1 MVQTARLRYRP
12 INLGRWL
19 VWGGTA
25 LAMIVLPLILTAGFT
40 LTLLSQIGVGI
51 IFALSYNMLLGQGGM
66 LSFGHA
72 VYSGLGAYFTVHAI
86 NLISKGSFYF
96 PVTLTPLIGGLAGAF
111 FGVIFGYVTT
121 KKSGTTFAMISL
133 GIGEMVFACSL
144 MFAGFFGGEAGIST
158 NRVIGQA
165 FLGITY
171 GPAIQVY
178 YLIVG
183 WALACM
189 VAMFAWTQTPLG
201 RMANAV
207 RDNPERAEFVGYD
220 THMVRFLTLVLS
232 GFFAGIAGGLSC
244 INYEI
249 VTAENVGAL
258 RSAGV
263 LIATFIGG
271 AGFFFG
277 PIIGIVVFFTMVTA
291 VGSITQAWAFYLGL
305 LFLVIVLYAPGGF
318 ASLIVMHLQVIKA
331 RLTRRLWRPYAAA
344 LATGLVLLTGL
355 ISVVEMTYHFSREAG
370 INPDMKL
377 FGVAFKVTE
386 VAPWAVAG
394 GLLVGGFIVSRLAW
408 NAVGRA
414 WGDIVHVLQDR
425 TA

>member
-1 MVQTARLRYRP
+1 MPKLKYSP

-19 VWGGTA
+19 VWGGIA
-25 LAMIVLPLILTAGFT
+25 LVMIVLPLVFTSGFT

-72 VYSGLGAYFTVHAI
+72 VYSGLGAYFTVHAL
-86 NLISKGSFYF
+86 NLISKGAFYF
-96 PVTLTPLIGGLAGAF
+96 PVTLTPLIGGIAGMV

-121 KKSGTTFAMISL
+121 KKAGTTFAMISL

-144 MFAGFFGGEAGIST
+144 MFPGFFGGEAGVST
-158 NRVIGQA
+158 NRVMGKA
-165 FLGITY
+165 FLGVTY
-171 GPAIQVY
+171 GPSLQVY

-183 WALACM
+183 WALVCM
-189 VAMFAWTQTPLG
+189 AAMFAWTQTPLG

-263 LIATFIGG
+263 LMATFIGG

-277 PIIGIVVFFTMVTA
+277 PIIGSIVFFTMVTA
-291 VGSITQAWAFYLGL
+291 VGAVTKAWAFYLGL
-305 LFLVIVLYAPGGF
+305 MFLLIVLYAPGGF
-318 ASLIVMHLQVIKA
+318 ASLIVMHVPVIKA
-331 RLTRRLWRPYAAA
+331 RLMRRLWLPYAATIV
-344 LATGLVLLTGL
+344 TGMVLLIGL
-355 ISVVEMTYHFSREAG
+355 ISMVEITYHYSLEADTA
-370 INPDMKL
+370 PAMTL
-377 FGVAFKVTE
+377 FGFAFKVTDG
-386 VAPWAVAG
+386 APWTVAT
-394 GLLVGGFIVSRLAW
+394 GLLVGGFIISRFAW
-408 NAVGRA
+408 NTVGRA
-414 WGDIVHVLQDR
+414 WGDIVHILQDR
-425 TA
+425 AAV

>member
-1 MVQTARLRYRP
+1 MAKLKYSP
-12 INLGRWL
+12 LKLGRWF

-25 LAMIVLPLILTAGFT
+25 LLMIVLPLILTAGFS
-40 LTLLSQIGVGI
+40 LTLMSQIGVGI

-72 VYSGLGAYFTVHAI
+72 VYSGLGAYFTVHAL
-86 NLISKGSFYF
+86 NLISKGAFYF
-96 PVTLTPLIGGLAGAF
+96 PVTLTPLIGGLAGAV

-121 KKSGTTFAMISL
+121 KKAGTTFAMISL

-144 MFAGFFGGEAGIST
+144 MFSDFFGGEAGIST
-158 NRVIGQA
+158 NRVIGES
-165 FLGITY
+165 FLGVTY
-171 GPAIQVY
+171 GPSLQVY

-183 WALACM
+183 WALLCM
-189 VAMFAWTQTPLG
+189 VAMYAWTQTPLG

-232 GFFAGIAGGLSC
+232 GFFAGIAGGLSS

-249 VTAENVGAL
+249 VTAENVGAY

-277 PIIGIVVFFTMVTA
+277 PIIGSIVFFIMLTA

-305 LFLVIVLYAPGGF
+305 LFLLIVLYAPGGF
-318 ASLIVMHLQVIKA
+318 ASLIVMHVPVIKA
-331 RLTRRLWRPYAAA
+331 RLMRRLWLPYAAT
-344 LATGLVLLTGL
+344 LATGLVLLGGL
-355 ISVVEMTYHFSREAG
+355 ISVVEMTYHFSIEAG
-370 INPDMKL
+370 TAPGMKL
-377 FGVAFKVTE
+377 FGIAFDVTHTT
-386 VAPWAVAG
+386 PWAVAT
-394 GLLVGGFIVSRLAW
+394 GLLAGGFVISRLAW

-414 WGDIVHVLQDR
+414 WSDIVHILQAR
-425 TA
+425 AAL

>member
-1 MVQTARLRYRP
+1 MARLKYRP
-12 INLGRWL
+12 LNLGRWL

-25 LAMIVLPLILTAGFT
+25 LVMVLLPQILTAGFT

-72 VYSGLGAYFTVHAI
+72 VYSGMGAYFTVHAL
-86 NLISKGSFYF
+86 NLISKGAFYF
-96 PVTLTPLIGGLAGAF
+96 PVTLTPLIGGIAGAF

-133 GIGEMVFACSL
+133 GIGEMVAACSL

-158 NRVIGQA
+158 NRVIGEA
-165 FLGITY
+165 FLGISY
-171 GPAIQVY
+171 GPSIQVY

-183 WALACM
+183 WALICM

-220 THMVRFLTLVLS
+220 THMVRFLTLVIS

-277 PIIGIVVFFTMVTA
+277 PIIGSIVFFTMVTA

-305 LFLVIVLYAPGGF
+305 LFLLIVLYAPGGF
-318 ASLIVMHLQVIKA
+318 ASLVAMHVPVIKA
-331 RLTRRLWRPYAAA
+331 RLTRRLWLPYAAA
-344 LATGLVLLTGL
+344 LVTGMVLLAGLV
-355 ISVVEMTYHFSREAG
+355 SVVEMTYHFSLEAG
-370 INPDMKL
+370 SNPNMKL
-377 FGVAFKVTE
+377 FGFAFKVTE
-386 VAPWAVAG
+386 VTPWAVATV
-394 GLLVGGFIVSRLAW
+394 LLVGGFIVSRFAW

-414 WGDIVHVLQDR
+414 WGDIVHILQEK
-425 TA
+425 AAV

>member
-1 MVQTARLRYRP
+1 MAKLKYKP
-12 INLGRWL
+12 LNLGRWI

-25 LAMIVLPLILTAGFT
+25 LVMIVLPQILTAGFT
-40 LTLLSQIGVGI
+40 LTLLSQIGVGL

-72 VYSGLGAYFTVHAI
+72 VYSGLGAYFTVHAL
-86 NLISKGSFYF
+86 NLITKGAFYF
-96 PVTLTPLIGGLAGAF
+96 PVTLTPLIGGVAGAF

-133 GIGEMVFACSL
+133 GIGEMVAACSL

-158 NRVIGQA
+158 NRVIGEA

-171 GPAIQVY
+171 GPSIQVY

-183 WALACM
+183 WALVCM

-220 THMVRFLTLVLS
+220 THMVRFLTLVIS

-277 PIIGIVVFFTMVTA
+277 PIIGSIVFFTMVTA

-305 LFLVIVLYAPGGF
+305 LFLLIVLYAPGGF
-318 ASLIVMHLQVIKA
+318 ASLIVMHVPVIKA
-331 RLTRRLWRPYAAA
+331 RLMRRLWRPYAAA
-344 LATGLVLLTGL
+344 LVTGIVLISGL
-355 ISVVEMTYHFSREAG
+355 ISVVEMTYHFSTEAG
-370 INPDMKL
+370 TNPNMKL
-377 FGVAFKVTE
+377 FGLAFKVNE
-386 VAPWAVAG
+386 GAPWAVAL
-394 GLLVGGFIVSRLAW
+394 GLLAGGFIVSRFAW

-414 WGDIVHVLQDR
+414 WGDIVHILQDKEPI
-425 TA
+425 

>member
-1 MVQTARLRYRP
+1 MAKLKYKP
-12 INLGRWL
+12 LNLGRWI

-25 LAMIVLPLILTAGFT
+25 LVMILLPQVLTAGFT
-40 LTLLSQIGVGI
+40 LTLLSQIGVGL

-72 VYSGLGAYFTVHAI
+72 VYSGLGAYFTVHAL
-86 NLISKGSFYF
+86 NLITKGAFYF
-96 PVTLTPLIGGLAGAF
+96 PVTLSPLIGGVAGAF

-133 GIGEMVFACSL
+133 GIGEMVGACSL

-158 NRVIGQA
+158 NRVIGEA
-165 FLGITY
+165 FLGISY
-171 GPAIQVY
+171 GPSIQVY

-189 VAMFAWTQTPLG
+189 VGMYAWTQTPLG

-220 THMVRFLTLVLS
+220 THMVRFLTLVIS

-263 LIATFIGG
+263 LMATFIGG

-277 PIIGIVVFFTMVTA
+277 PIIGSIVFFTMVTA

-305 LFLVIVLYAPGGF
+305 LFLVIVLYAPGGL
-318 ASLIVMHLQVIKA
+318 ASLIVMHVPVIKA
-331 RLTRRLWRPYAAA
+331 RLMRRLWLPYGAS
-344 LATGLVLLTGL
+344 LVTGVVLLVGL
-355 ISVVEMTYHFSREAG
+355 ITVVEMTYRFSLEAG
-370 INPDMKL
+370 TNPNMTL
-377 FGVAFKVTE
+377 FGFSFDVTR
-386 VAPWAVAG
+386 ATPWAIASAM
-394 GLLVGGFIVSRLAW
+394 LVGGFVVSRLAW
-408 NAVGRA
+408 NMVGRA
-414 WGDIVHVLQDR
+414 WADIAHILQEQS
-425 TA
+425 A

>member
-1 MVQTARLRYRP
+1 MAKLKYRP

-25 LAMIVLPLILTAGFT
+25 LVMIILPLILTAGFT

-72 VYSGLGAYFTVHAI
+72 VYSGLGAYFTVHAL
-86 NLISKGSFYF
+86 NLISQGAFHF
-96 PVTLTPLIGGLAGAF
+96 PVTLAPIIGGLAGAT

-121 KKSGTTFAMISL
+121 KKAGTTFAMISL

-144 MFAGFFGGEAGIST
+144 MFAGFFGGEAGVST
-158 NRVIGQA
+158 NRVMGQS

-171 GPAIQVY
+171 GPSIQVY

-183 WALACM
+183 WALVCM
-189 VAMFAWTQTPLG
+189 AAMYAWTQTPLG

-249 VTAENVGAL
+249 VTAENVGAAA
-258 RSAGV
+258 SGGV

-277 PIIGIVVFFTMVTA
+277 PIIGTIVFFTMVTA
-291 VGSITQAWAFYLGL
+291 VGAMTKAWLFYLGL
-305 LFLVIVLYAPGGF
+305 LFLIMVLYAPGGF
-318 ASLIVMHLQVIKA
+318 ASLILMHVPVIKA
-331 RLTRRLWRPYAAA
+331 RLMRRLLLPYAAA
-344 LATGLVLLTGL
+344 LVTGAVLMAGLV
-355 ISVVEMTYHFSREAG
+355 SVVEMTYHFSLEAG
-370 INPDMKL
+370 TAPGMKL
-377 FGVAFKVTE
+377 FGFAFNVTSATPWTVAV
-386 VAPWAVAG
+386 
-394 GLLVGGFIVSRLAW
+394 GLLIGGFVISRFAW
-408 NAVGRA
+408 AAVGRA
-414 WGDIVHVLQDR
+414 WADIVHILQDR
-425 TA
+425 AVV

>member
-1 MVQTARLRYRP
+1 MTRLKYSP
-12 INLGRWL
+12 LNLGRWL

-25 LAMIVLPLILTAGFT
+25 LLMIVLPLILTAGFT
-40 LTLLSQIGVGI
+40 LTLLSQIGIGI

-72 VYSGLGAYFTVHAI
+72 VYSGLGAYFTVHAL

-96 PVTLTPLIGGLAGAF
+96 PVTLVPLVGGLAGIV

-133 GIGEMVFACSL
+133 GIGEMVAACSL
-144 MFAGFFGGEAGIST
+144 MFPGFFGGEGGVTT
-158 NRVIGQA
+158 NRVIGQP

-171 GPAIQVY
+171 GPSIQVY

-183 WALACM
+183 WALVCM

-220 THMVRFLTLVLS
+220 THMVRFLTLVIA
-232 GFFAGIAGGLSC
+232 GFFAGIAGGLNC
-244 INYEI
+244 LNYEI

-277 PIIGIVVFFTMVTA
+277 PVIGSIVFFTMVTA
-291 VGSITQAWAFYLGL
+291 VGAVTKAWAFYLGL
-305 LFLVIVLYAPGGF
+305 MFLLIVLYAPGGF
-318 ASLIVMHLQVIKA
+318 ASLIAMHVPVIKA
-331 RLTRRLWRPYAAA
+331 RLMRRLWLPYAATV
-344 LATGLVLLTGL
+344 ATGTVLLIGL
-355 ISVVEMTYHFSREAG
+355 ISLVEITYHYSLEAETA
-370 INPDMKL
+370 PEMKL
-377 FGVAFKVTE
+377 FSFAFKVTDG
-386 VAPWAVAG
+386 APWAIAA
-394 GLLVGGFIVSRLAW
+394 GLLVGGFIISRFAW

-414 WGDIVHVLQDR
+414 WGEIVHILQDR
-425 TA
+425 AAA

>member
-1 MVQTARLRYRP
+1 MARLKYKP

-25 LAMIVLPLILTAGFT
+25 LVMIVLPLVFTAGFT

-72 VYSGLGAYFTVHAI
+72 VYSGLGAYFTVHAL
-86 NLISKGSFYF
+86 NLISKGAFYF
-96 PVTLTPLIGGLAGAF
+96 PVTLTPLIGGLAGAV

-121 KKSGTTFAMISL
+121 KKAGTTFAMISL

-144 MFAGFFGGEAGIST
+144 MFADFFGGEAGIST
-158 NRVIGQA
+158 NRVIGNA

-171 GPAIQVY
+171 GPSLQVY

-183 WALACM
+183 WALVCM
-189 VAMFAWTQTPLG
+189 AAMFAWTQTPLG

-277 PIIGIVVFFTMVTA
+277 PIIGSIVFFTMVTA
-291 VGSITQAWAFYLGL
+291 VGALTQAWAFYLGL
-305 LFLVIVLYAPGGF
+305 LFLLIVLYAPGGF
-318 ASLIVMHLQVIKA
+318 ASLILMHVPVIKA
-331 RLTRRLWRPYAAA
+331 RLMRRLWLPYAAT
-344 LATGLVLLTGL
+344 LATGVMLLAGLV
-355 ISVVEMTYHFSREAG
+355 SVVEMTYHFSIEAG
-370 INPDMKL
+370 TNPDMAL
-377 FGVAFKVTE
+377 FGLAFKVTE
-386 VAPWAVAG
+386 GTPWAVAA
-394 GLLVGGFIVSRLAW
+394 GLLVGGFIVSRFAW
-408 NAVGRA
+408 SAVGRA
-414 WGDIVHVLQDR
+414 WGDIVHVLQKQ
-425 TA
+425 

>member
-1 MVQTARLRYRP
+1 MSKLKYRP
-12 INLGRWL
+12 LNLGRWL

-25 LAMIVLPLILTAGFT
+25 LVMIVLPLIFTSGFT
-40 LTLLSQIGVGI
+40 LTLMSQIGVGI

-72 VYSGLGAYFTVHAI
+72 VYSGLGAYFTIHAL
-86 NLISKGSFYF
+86 NLISKGTFYF
-96 PVTLTPLIGGLAGAF
+96 PVTLTPLIGGLAGAT
-111 FGVIFGYVTT
+111 FGIIFGYVTT
-121 KKSGTTFAMISL
+121 KKAGTTFAMISL

-144 MFAGFFGGEAGIST
+144 MFADFFGGEAGIST
-158 NRVIGQA
+158 NRVLGSS

-171 GPAIQVY
+171 GPSIQVY

-183 WALACM
+183 WALTCM

-232 GFFAGIAGGLSC
+232 GFFAGIAGGLSS

-249 VTAENVGAL
+249 VTAENVGAA
-258 RSAGV
+258 SSGSV

-277 PIIGIVVFFTMVTA
+277 PVIGIIVFFTMVTA
-291 VGSITQAWAFYLGL
+291 VGAITKAWLFYLGL
-305 LFLVIVLYAPGGF
+305 LFLGMVLYAPGGF
-318 ASLIVMHLQVIKA
+318 ASLILMHVPVMKA
-331 RLTRRLWRPYAAA
+331 RLMRRLWLPYAAT
-344 LATGLVLLTGL
+344 LVTGLVLLGGL
-355 ISVVEMTYHFSREAG
+355 ISVVEMTYHFSLEAG
-370 INPDMKL
+370 TVPTMKL
-377 FGVAFKVTE
+377 FGFAINVTHNT
-386 VAPWAVAG
+386 PWAVAV
-394 GLLVGGFIVSRLAW
+394 GLLVGGFVVSRFAW

-414 WGDIVHVLQDR
+414 WSDIVHILQNR
-425 TA
+425 AAL

>member
-1 MVQTARLRYRP
+1 MNKLKYRP
-12 INLGRWL
+12 LNLGRWL

-25 LAMIVLPLILTAGFT
+25 LVMIVLPLILTGGFT

-72 VYSGLGAYFTVHAI
+72 VYSGLGAYFTVHAL
-86 NLISKGSFYF
+86 NLITKGAFYF
-96 PVTLTPLIGGLAGAF
+96 PVTLTPLIGGVAGAV

-133 GIGEMVFACSL
+133 GIAELVAASSL
-144 MFAGFFGGEAGIST
+144 MFADFFGGEAGIST
-158 NRVIGQA
+158 NRVIGKS

-171 GPAIQVY
+171 GPSIQVY

-183 WALACM
+183 WALICM
-189 VAMFAWTQTPLG
+189 AAMYAWTQTPLG

-220 THMVRFLTLVLS
+220 THMVRFLTLVLA

-249 VTAENVGAL
+249 VTAENVGAYA
-258 RSAGV
+258 SAGV

-277 PIIGIVVFFTMVTA
+277 PIIGIIVFFTMFTA
-291 VGSITQAWAFYLGL
+291 VGSMTQAWAFYLGL
-305 LFLVIVLYAPGGF
+305 LFLLIVLYAPGGF
-318 ASLIVMHLQVIKA
+318 ASLLAMHVPVIKA
-331 RLTRRLWRPYAAA
+331 RLMRRLWLPYAAT
-344 LATGLVLLTGL
+344 LATGMILLVGL
-355 ISVVEMTYHFSREAG
+355 ISVVEMTYRFSTDAG
-370 INPDMKL
+370 TNPHMTL
-377 FGVAFKVTE
+377 FGFAFKVTE
-386 VAPWAVAG
+386 GTPWAVAA
-394 GLLVGGFIVSRLAW
+394 GLLVGGFIISRFAW

-414 WGDIVHVLQDR
+414 WGDIVHTLQR
-425 TA
+425 QSA

>member
-1 MVQTARLRYRP
+1 MAKLKYRP
-12 INLGRWL
+12 LNLGRWF

-25 LAMIVLPLILTAGFT
+25 LLMIVLPLIFTAGFT

-96 PVTLTPLIGGLAGAF
+96 PVTLTPLIGGLAGMI

-158 NRVIGQA
+158 NRVIGKA

-183 WALACM
+183 WALVCM

-249 VTAENVGAL
+249 VTAENVGAV
-258 RSAGV
+258 RSGGV
-263 LIATFIGG
+263 LLATFIGG

-291 VGSITQAWAFYLGL
+291 VGAMTQAWLFYLGI
-305 LFLVIVLYAPGGF
+305 LFLLMVLYAPGGF
-318 ASLIVMHLQVIKA
+318 ASLIVMHVPVIKA
-331 RLTRRLWRPYAAA
+331 RLMRRLWLPYAAT
-344 LATGLVLLTGL
+344 LATGMLLFAGLV
-355 ISVVEMTYHFSREAG
+355 SVVEMTYHFSLEAG
-370 INPDMKL
+370 TNPEMKL
-377 FGVAFKVTE
+377 LGIAFNVTHT
-386 VAPWAVAG
+386 APWAVAVA
-394 GLLVGGFIVSRLAW
+394 LLVGGFVVSRFAW
-408 NAVGRA
+408 SAVGRA
-414 WGDIVHVLQDR
+414 WGDIVHVLQEKS
-425 TA
+425 T

>member
-1 MVQTARLRYRP
+1 MAKLKYTPL
-12 INLGRWL
+12 NLGRWL
-19 VWGGTA
+19 LWGSTA
-25 LAMIVLPLILTAGFT
+25 LAMIVLPLIFTEGFT
-40 LTLLSQIGVGI
+40 LTLMSQIGIGV

-72 VYSGLGAYFTVHAI
+72 VYSGLGAYFTAHAL
-86 NLISKGSFYF
+86 NLVAKGSFYI
-96 PVTLTPLIGGLAGAF
+96 PVTLMPLVGGVAGLV
-111 FGVIFGYVTT
+111 FGIILGYVTT

-144 MFAGFFGGEAGIST
+144 MFPGFFGGEAGITT
-158 NRVIGQA
+158 NRVIGQP
-165 FLGITY
+165 FLGVTY

-178 YLIVG
+178 YLIVA

-189 VAMFAWTQTPLG
+189 AAMFAWTQTPLG

-232 GFFAGIAGGLSC
+232 SFFAGIAGALTC

-263 LIATFIGG
+263 LLATFIGG

-277 PIIGIVVFFTMVTA
+277 PVIGSIVFYIMVTA
-291 VGSITQAWAFYLGL
+291 VGALTQAWAFYLGL
-305 LFLVIVLYAPGGF
+305 LFLVMVLYAPGGF
-318 ASLIVMHLQVIKA
+318 ASLIVMHVPIIKA
-331 RLTRRLWRPYAAA
+331 RLMRRLWLPYAAA
-344 LATGLVLLTGL
+344 LVTGTVLLAGLVGM
-355 ISVVEMTYHFSREAG
+355 VEITYHYSLEA
-370 INPDMKL
+370 NTAPAMTL
-377 FGVAFKVTE
+377 FGFGFNVTD
-386 VAPWAVAG
+386 AMPWAVAA
-394 GLLVGGFIVSRLAW
+394 GLLVGGFIISRFVW

-414 WGDIVHVLQDR
+414 WGDILHVLQKQS
-425 TA
+425 A

>member
-1 MVQTARLRYRP
+1 MNKLKYRP
-12 INLGRWL
+12 LNLGRWL
-19 VWGGTA
+19 VWGATA
-25 LAMIVLPLILTAGFT
+25 LAMILLPQIFTSGFT
-40 LTLLSQIGVGI
+40 LTLLSQVGVGL

-72 VYSGLGAYFTVHAI
+72 VYSGLGAYVTVHAL
-86 NLISKGSFYF
+86 NMISKGAFYF
-96 PVTLTPLIGGLAGAF
+96 PVTLAPLIGGVAGAF

-133 GIGEMVFACSL
+133 GIGEMVAACSL
-144 MFAGFFGGEAGIST
+144 MFVGFFGGEAGIST
-158 NRVIGQA
+158 NRVMGSS

-171 GPAIQVY
+171 GPSIQVY
-178 YLIVG
+178 YLIMG
-183 WALACM
+183 WAFVCM
-189 VAMFAWTQTPLG
+189 IAMFAWTQTPLG

-258 RSAGV
+258 ASAGV

-277 PIIGIVVFFTMVTA
+277 PIIGSAVFFTMVTA
-291 VGSITQAWAFYLGL
+291 VGSVSQAWAFYLGL
-305 LFLVIVLYAPGGF
+305 MFLLIVLYAPGGF
-318 ASLIVMHLQVIKA
+318 ASLLMMHVPVIKA
-331 RLTRRLWRPYAAA
+331 RMMRRLWLPYAAS
-344 LATGLVLLTGL
+344 LATGAVLLAGL
-355 ISVVEMTYHFSREAG
+355 ISVVEMTYHFSGELG
-370 INPDMKL
+370 GDPHMKL
-377 FGVAFKVTE
+377 FGVAFDITQTT
-386 VAPWAVAG
+386 PWAVG
-394 GLLVGGFIVSRLAW
+394 GAMLVGGFIVSRFAW
-408 NAVGRA
+408 KMVGRA
-414 WGDIVHVLQDR
+414 WDDIVHELQKI
-425 TA
+425 AAV

>member
-1 MVQTARLRYRP
+1 MAKLKYRP
-12 INLGRWL
+12 LNLGRWL

-25 LAMIVLPLILTAGFT
+25 LLMILLPQILTAGFT

-72 VYSGLGAYFTVHAI
+72 VYSGLGAYFTVHSL
-86 NLISKGSFYF
+86 NLITKGAFYF
-96 PVTLTPLIGGLAGAF
+96 PVTLSPLVGGVAGAF

-133 GIGEMVFACSL
+133 GIGEMVAACSL

-158 NRVIGQA
+158 NRVIGEA

-171 GPAIQVY
+171 GPSIQVY
-178 YLIVG
+178 YLIMG
-183 WALACM
+183 WALVCM
-189 VAMFAWTQTPLG
+189 VAMYAWTQTPLG

-220 THMVRFLTLVLS
+220 THMVRFLTLVIS

-263 LIATFIGG
+263 LMATFIGG

-277 PIIGIVVFFTMVTA
+277 PIVGSVVFFTMVTA

-305 LFLVIVLYAPGGF
+305 LFLLIVLYAPGGF
-318 ASLIVMHLQVIKA
+318 SSLIVMHVPVIQA
-331 RLTRRLWRPYAAA
+331 RLMRRLWRPYAAA
-344 LATGLVLLTGL
+344 LVTGMVLLAGL
-355 ISVVEMTYHFSREAG
+355 ISVVEMTYHFSIEAG
-370 INPDMKL
+370 TNPNMKL
-377 FGVAFKVTE
+377 FGFAFKVTD
-386 VAPWAVAG
+386 AMPWAVAAS
-394 GLLVGGFIVSRLAW
+394 LLVGGFIVSRFAW

-414 WGDIVHVLQDR
+414 WGEIIHILQDR
-425 TA
+425 AAV

>member
-1 MVQTARLRYRP
+1 MNKLKYRP
-12 INLGRWL
+12 LNLARWL
-19 VWGGTA
+19 IWGGTA
-25 LAMIVLPLILTAGFT
+25 LVMIVLPLVFTAGFT
-40 LTLLSQIGVGI
+40 LTLLSQIGVGL

-72 VYSGLGAYFTVHAI
+72 VYSGLGAYFTVHAL
-86 NLISKGSFYF
+86 NLISKGGFYF
-96 PVTLTPLIGGLAGAF
+96 PVTLTPLIGGVAGAI
-111 FGVIFGYVTT
+111 FGVVFGYVTT

-133 GIGEMVFACSL
+133 GIGEMVAACSL
-144 MFAGFFGGEAGIST
+144 MFADFFGGEAGIST
-158 NRVIGQA
+158 NRVIGKA
-165 FLGITY
+165 FLGVTY
-171 GPAIQVY
+171 GPSIQVY

-183 WALACM
+183 WALVCM
-189 VAMFAWTQTPLG
+189 AAMFAWTQTPLG

-277 PIIGIVVFFTMVTA
+277 PVIGSIVFFTMVTA
-291 VGSITQAWAFYLGL
+291 VGSVTQAWAFYLGL
-305 LFLVIVLYAPGGF
+305 LFLAIVLYAPGGF
-318 ASLIVMHLQVIKA
+318 ASLIVMHVPVIKA
-331 RLTRRLWRPYAAA
+331 QLMRRLWLPYAAA
-344 LATGLVLLTGL
+344 LVTGVMLLAGL
-355 ISVVEMTYHFSREAG
+355 ISVVEMTYHFSLEAG
-370 INPDMKL
+370 TAPEMKL
-377 FGVAFKVTE
+377 FGIVFNVTH
-386 VAPWAVAG
+386 ATPWAVAA
-394 GLLVGGFIVSRLAW
+394 GLLIGGFVVSRLAW
-408 NAVGRA
+408 TAVGRA
-414 WGDIVHVLQDR
+414 WADIVHILQDR
-425 TA
+425 AAT